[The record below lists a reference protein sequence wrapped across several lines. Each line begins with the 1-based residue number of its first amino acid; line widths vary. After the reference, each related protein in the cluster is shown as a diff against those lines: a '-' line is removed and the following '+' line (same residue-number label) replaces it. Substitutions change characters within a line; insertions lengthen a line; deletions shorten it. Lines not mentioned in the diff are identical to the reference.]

1 MGNSVAALALREVL
15 DAAPCGAVIVEAG
28 RIAWANR
35 RWAAWCGGEP
45 VALVGLDWTAP
56 PVAAWFG
63 AATEGT
69 LETVAGAIHWRR
81 TQTPLAAGGT
91 AYFFEDMGA
100 EARLAQERDQYRA
113 LAQSLETRDPATGVL
128 NLRAI
133 LQALEN
139 QMGRSRRYGN
149 PLAAILLRVLP
160 PDGEPDPEALKRVAQ
175 ELNAELRWAD
185 QIGRFDA
192 NSFLVV
198 LPETRLAA
206 AEALAAKLGAER
218 AARVRAGGGSIA
230 VSATDWRTGDD
241 ARKLLRRLLP
251 TPPQR

>member
-35 RWAAWCGGEP
+35 RWAAWCGVEP
-45 VALVGLDWTAP
+45 EALIGLDWTAT

-63 AATEGT
+63 PATEDKTGD
-69 LETVAGAIHWRR
+69 IHWRR
-81 TQTPLAAGGT
+81 TQAPLAAGGT
-91 AYFFEDMGA
+91 AYFFEDMGV
-100 EARLAQERDQYRA
+100 EARLVQERDQYRA

-139 QMGRSRRYGN
+139 QIGRSRRYGN

-218 AARVRAGGGSIA
+218 AARVRAGGGAIT

-251 TPPQR
+251 APPQR